1 MNLVIDGMNLIMNVG
16 VILFAGPL
24 FAASILSLILMV
36 FVLKKNKSQNLFWF
50 SILLASITLWS
61 LFYAFEIVFLDQGL
75 TLFFAKLKYV
85 GIAITPASWF
95 LFSVLHTQR
104 KKSIPKKIIGLILA
118 IPILSI
124 IMLFSN
130 SLHHLFWNEILFI
143 GNNQISIVSA
153 TADIFFWIHTIYSYG
168 LIFIGTVL
176 FLTNMFGKKDIFSK
190 QNLVLLFGVSIPF
203 IGNIIIVFDFIRFP
217 FGFDITPL
225 LFMVTAIS
233 FFFSIFYY
241 KFLELIPAAR
251 DEIFDHFT
259 QAIFVLNK
267 NMIIVDQNDAAEA
280 LLRQSY
286 LSTTEKQVKGC
297 LINSLFDQIFPH
309 GVVNEVGINSSI
321 VQMHSDTVD
330 KWFEISM
337 NPLMDKRNKV
347 EGHLLT
353 LNDVTDQIL
362 AERKLREKIDELEQ
376 FKKVTI
382 DRELKMVELKKKI
395 NQYQSKMEMN

>member
-1 MNLVIDGMNLIMNVG
+1 MNPVIDGMNLIMNVG

-24 FAASILSLILMV
+24 FAASILSLILMI
-36 FVLKKNKSQNLFWF
+36 FISKKNKSQSLVWF
-50 SILLASITLWS
+50 SILLSSITLWS
-61 LFYAFEIVFLDQGL
+61 LCYAFEIVFLDQGL
-75 TLFFAKLKYV
+75 TLLFAKLKYI
-85 GIAITPASWF
+85 GIVITPASWF
-95 LFSVLHTQR
+95 LFSVLYTQ
-104 KKSIPKKIIGLILA
+104 KKRSIPKKTIGLILA
-118 IPILSI
+118 IPTLSI

-130 SLHHLFWNEILFI
+130 PLHQLFWNEILFI

-153 TADIFFWIHTIYSYG
+153 KTNIFFWIHTVYSYG

-176 FLTNMFGKKDIFSK
+176 FLTNMFGEKDIFTK
-190 QNLVLLFGVSIPF
+190 QNLVLLFGVSVPF
-203 IGNIIIVFDFIRFP
+203 IGNIIIVFDLIRFP
-217 FGFDITPL
+217 FGYDITPL

-233 FFFSIFYY
+233 FFFSIIYY

-267 NMIIVDQNDAAEA
+267 KMIIVDQNDAAES
-280 LLRQSY
+280 LLRQGY

-297 LINSLFDQIFPH
+297 VINSLFNQIFPH
-309 GVVNEVGINSSI
+309 GVVNEVEINSSI
-321 VQMHSDTVD
+321 VQMHSDTAD

-337 NPLMDKRNKV
+337 NPLMDKRNKI

-353 LNDVTDQIL
+353 LSDVTDQIL

-382 DRELKMVELKKKI
+382 DRELKMVELKKQI
-395 NQYQSKMEMN
+395 RQYQSKMEMN